1 LFEALKRDLDKGIK
15 PSPFIRALISAFSI
29 FRSMSP
35 QYWNP
40 KFSTVTDPF
49 TGVSERFEPGLL
61 EKGLKSLN
69 AISYFKGRRLSKP
82 VFLLS
87 TKGGVN
93 ANIAYLGMG
102 LDLIALLRNPS
113 VYIGIVRFA
122 FFHRYYHYLGV
133 LLLCSILV
141 FPLILFPIDLYLGRL
156 GLIKELRGK
165 CRIIGIT
172 DN

>member
-1 LFEALKRDLDKGIK
+1 
-15 PSPFIRALISAFSI
+15 
-29 FRSMSP
+29 
-35 QYWNP
+35 
-40 KFSTVTDPF
+40 
-49 TGVSERFEPGLL
+49 
-61 EKGLKSLN
+61 
-69 AISYFKGRRLSKP
+69 

-87 TKGGVN
+87 IKGGVN

-113 VYIGIVRFA
+113 VYVGILRFA
-122 FFHRYYHYLGV
+122 LFHRYYHYLGV
-133 LLLCSILV
+133 LLLCSILL
-141 FPLILFPIDLYLGRL
+141 FPLVLFPIDLYLGRL